1 MYLCKHM
8 TLLLTEP
15 FATSGELSAFGMI
28 LIYILVGVAFV
39 LLTFSVAKF
48 LRPNRPNADKNAVYE
63 CGEEAVGEARV
74 NINARYYVPALLFVL
89 FELEV
94 IFLFPFATVYA
105 DSELQNYS
113 NGLWMPLV
121 LTEVVVF
128 IVILAWGLVYAWK
141 KGYLQW
147 DKPEAKIE
155 NIESP
160 VPSSLYEE
168 VNKKYSA

>member
-1 MYLCKHM
+1 M
-8 TLLLTEP
+8 TLLLTEQ
-15 FATSGELSAFGMI
+15 FYSTSELSAFGMI
-28 LIYILVGVAFV
+28 LLYILVGVAFV
-39 LLTFSVAKF
+39 LVTFGVAKIF
-48 LRPNRPNADKNAVYE
+48 RPNRPNTDKNAIYE

-105 DSELQNYS
+105 DSELQAYS

-121 LTEVVVF
+121 LTEITVF
-128 IVILAWGLVYAWK
+128 MVILGWGLVYAWK

-147 DKPEAKIE
+147 DKPEPVIE
-155 NIESP
+155 SIDSP

>member
-1 MYLCKHM
+1 MP
-8 TLLLTEP
+8 LLITET
-15 FATSGELSAFGMI
+15 FSTTGELSAFGMI
-28 LIYILVGVAFV
+28 LIYILAGVAFV
-39 LLTFSVAKF
+39 LITFAVAKF
-48 LRPNRPNADKNAVYE
+48 LRPDRPNPEKNAVYE

-89 FELEV
+89 FELEM

-105 DSELQNYS
+105 DSDLQSYS

-121 LTEVVVF
+121 LAEVIVF
-128 IVILAWGLVYAWK
+128 IVILGWGLVYAWK

-147 DKPEAKIE
+147 DKPEPVV
-155 NIESP
+155 ESIDTP
-160 VPSSLYEE
+160 VPASLYEE